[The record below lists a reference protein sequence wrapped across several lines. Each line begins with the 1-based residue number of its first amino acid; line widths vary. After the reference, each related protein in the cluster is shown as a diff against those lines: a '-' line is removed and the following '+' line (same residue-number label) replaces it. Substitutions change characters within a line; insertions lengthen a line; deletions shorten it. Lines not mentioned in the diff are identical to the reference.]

1 MYSNFTYSVIENL
14 ESGSSGLNMNAGGSG
29 GNFFRHGGL
38 GGSSSNS
45 QNTSDQPQTS
55 SDQNNYTNVD
65 TIQQSN
71 NTDNQKYNR
80 KIIKSQLNKGKVE
93 IIDESKSNKIVVAYP
108 IYGEPMSFINI
119 KGEKD
124 GLSYHIWNK
133 IHETMKLKGNNFE
146 IEYVIVKEPKVDDL
160 VEGLRTRKYDIVI
173 GDYGT
178 NPNFMSDVSYT
189 SPFMSIKDV
198 GVYPEGSESQYEY
211 RLIKK
216 IVSVLFWPFIGLIL
230 LSLLSSIYA
239 WIFSKKFNPA
249 GAFIQMM
256 NGILGDRGALMTG
269 TQFTIKPGKN
279 FTVWIMSIIILIASF
294 AFLFYLQSIAISKSL
309 DIISKNKD
317 PFLYPEGKKVL
328 VPRGSTALQ
337 TLKDCCGIVTVE
349 AKSKTTDVDTIAKEF
364 SDREKKENLSGFYHS
379 GPEVSKWISKRSDFI
394 MSETKFSVPSPVSFM
409 VSKYKPELLYEM
421 NKSIAE
427 INWEGTL
434 NDTCKEY
441 INRLCFSTQY

>member
-1 MYSNFTYSVIENL
+1 MYSNFSYSVIENL
-14 ESGSSGLNMNAGGSG
+14 ESGGSSGLSMNPGGSG

-38 GGSSSNS
+38 GGSSSNT
-45 QNTSDQPQTS
+45 QNTNSDSRT
-55 SDQNNYTNVD
+55 
-65 TIQQSN
+65 QSN
-71 NTDNQKYNR
+71 YNNTNTTQQIDNDKSTQKYNR
-80 KIIKSQLNKGKVE
+80 NIIKSTLNNDKVE
-93 IIDESKSNKIVVAYP
+93 IIDEREKNKIVVAYP

-119 KGEKD
+119 KGEMD

-133 IHETMKLKGNNFE
+133 IRETMETKGNHYE

-189 SPFMSIKDV
+189 SAFMSIKDV

-216 IVSVLFWPFIGLIL
+216 IISVLFWPFIGLVL

-239 WIFSKKFNPA
+239 WMFSKKFNPA
-249 GAFIQMM
+249 GAFVQMM

-269 TQFTIKPGKN
+269 TQFTVKPGRN
-279 FTVWIMSIIILIASF
+279 FSVWIMSIVILIASF

-349 AKSKTTDVDTIAKEF
+349 AKSKTTDVETIAKEF
-364 SDREKKENLSGFYHS
+364 SEREKSEKLSGFYHS

-409 VSKYKPELLYEM
+409 VSKYKPELLYEI

-434 NDTCKEY
+434 NETCKEY